1 HRDHHA
7 LLLAA
12 GKLERIGLEP
22 RLWLRDAYFREQLDG
37 AAAQRAAG
45 EPEMLAQHLADL
57 EADRE
62 DRVERRHRLLEDH
75 ADLLAA
81 HALHLIAPY
90 REEVAAAIE
99 NAARGCDGRVF
110 LRQQAHDRE
119 RAHGLA
125 AARLAYQR
133 HGAAHRHVEAHA
145 FHRGEA
151 RLLVEAEFDR
161 EVADFEEI
169 HFSRGSSASRI
180 ASVNRL
186 NAVTRIAMAMVA
198 AVSCHHL
205 PSSNSLPA
213 SASMLPQETVSTPT
227 PKPRKVRIT
236 SDLMKSTTQIESCTS
251 TTWLTFGRM
260 CTNMR
265 RAPEAP
271 IASAASTYSRTR
283 CFRYSARIS
292 RKIPVHPVSP
302 RIRITV
308 NVPFWFTT
316 AAMARTSSR

>member
-1 HRDHHA
+1 GHQVHDLALHRDIERRGRLIGDQELRLARDRHRDHHA

-110 LRQQAHDRE
+110 LRQQAH
-119 RAHGLA
+119 
-125 AARLAYQR
+125 
-133 HGAAHRHVEAHA
+133 
-145 FHRGEA
+145 
-151 RLLVEAEFDR
+151 
-161 EVADFEEI
+161 
-169 HFSRGSSASRI
+169 
-180 ASVNRL
+180 
-186 NAVTRIAMAMVA
+186 
-198 AVSCHHL
+198 
-205 PSSNSLPA
+205 
-213 SASMLPQETVSTPT
+213 
-227 PKPRKVRIT
+227 
-236 SDLMKSTTQIESCTS
+236 
-251 TTWLTFGRM
+251 
-260 CTNMR
+260 
-265 RAPEAP
+265 
-271 IASAASTYSRTR
+271 
-283 CFRYSARIS
+283 
-292 RKIPVHPVSP
+292 
-302 RIRITV
+302 
-308 NVPFWFTT
+308 
-316 AAMARTSSR
+316 